1 MPTVAILGTR
11 YPDLAIEEEVLA
23 GVSIGVSD
31 GATIDDI
38 QSVAGDAEVIMVG
51 NTPAITAEVIAVLS
65 NCRAIIR
72 SGIGVDSVD
81 LDAAR
86 AAGMWVV
93 NIPDYGTEAVAQHTI
108 AMALAVNRR
117 LGRADRIVK
126 SGDWGFLDLRPL
138 HLPSV
143 AVAGVVG
150 LGRIGRRV
158 AELLGAVGFGRVVGH
173 DPYTDAPGVEN
184 LSIED
189 LLSISDVVCLH
200 APGPSDGRPL
210 LGAPE
215 FALMKPGSVIV
226 NTSRGSLI
234 DSSALVEALATGKIR
249 AAAMDVFSPEPPSI
263 EIYRDVEDRLLLS
276 PHMAWYTE
284 ESQADLRRKSAQE
297 ATRILAGESPINI
310 VVDPREPPS

>member
-1 MPTVAILGTR
+1 M
-11 YPDLAIEEEVLA
+11 
-23 GVSIGVSD
+23 
-31 GATIDDI
+31 
-38 QSVAGDAEVIMVG
+38 
-51 NTPAITAEVIAVLS
+51 
-65 NCRAIIR
+65 
-72 SGIGVDSVD
+72 
-81 LDAAR
+81 
-86 AAGMWVV
+86 
-93 NIPDYGTEAVAQHTI
+93 
-108 AMALAVNRR
+108 
-117 LGRADRIVK
+117 
-126 SGDWGFLDLRPL
+126 
-138 HLPSV
+138 
-143 AVAGVVG
+143 
-150 LGRIGRRV
+150 
-158 AELLGAVGFGRVVGH
+158 VGH